1 MLSKAEQAALR
12 GKLGAALTKVGGKA
26 VIMCESS
33 WASEQWWYWGVEEFP
48 SLDALHEHTRLLAEL
63 NWLRYC
69 DSDTLLGTAMPE

>member
-1 MLSKAEQAALR
+1 MPINHLYLGEVAL
-12 GKLGAALTKVGGKA
+12 
-26 VIMCESS
+26 I
-33 WASEQWWYWGVEEFP
+33 FP